1 MTSFMNADGSGLVG
15 GLSPSGSGQALQVDG
30 SGNLK
35 TTPASSASLDGGV
48 GQAFTPEVV
57 YLFNNGAPGSNS
69 FDRKR
74 ELQGKGII
82 FNNITAG
89 GGVGS
94 TSLTLS
100 SVAGLIA
107 GAPIL
112 LVGGGYT
119 EVVYVASNYVPGSN
133 PVSLQSAIVYASHTG
148 AFWDGYAPQGP
159 LLNGLLATGIDPVA
173 SVIIDP
179 NAGNYYLVRAASQD
193 NCSGSNI
200 PLSSP
205 ALFNGSSLDRAVGI
219 NGVPS
224 VQNWVRQLTLQGHA
238 YSVHSGLQSAAAG
251 TNDYPLSLFNP
262 AGSGKSIL
270 VYSLRVAAS
279 NAATNAIN
287 ARLKLTTS
295 DPAYGS
301 QATVSNQKA
310 GGAAS
315 AIASS
320 CTYTTTSTTPTAPFA
335 MVDIGN
341 GPLELLQN
349 EQCVYLP
356 AGSANGLT
364 LTLETS
370 AAGSYIIS
378 MKYVEF

>member
-1 MTSFMNADGSGLVG
+1 MTNFMNADGSGLVG
-15 GLSPSGSGQALQVDG
+15 GLNPLGSGQALQVDG

-35 TTPASSASLDGGV
+35 TTPAGSAVLDGGV
-48 GQAFTPEVV
+48 GQSFTPGVA
-57 YLFNNGAPGSNS
+57 YLFNNGAPGNNN

-82 FNNITAG
+82 FNNISAG
-89 GGVGS
+89 ASVGS
-94 TSLTLS
+94 TSVTFS
-100 SVAGLIA
+100 SVVGLIA

-119 EVVYVASNYVPGSN
+119 EVVYAASNYVAGSN
-133 PVSLQSAIVYASHTG
+133 PVPLQSGIVYANHTG

-173 SVIIDP
+173 NVIIDP

-193 NCSGSNI
+193 GCSGSNI

-224 VQNWVRQLTLQGHA
+224 VQNWVRQLILQGHA
-238 YSVHSGLQSAAAG
+238 YSAHTGLQSSASG

-262 AGSGKSIL
+262 AASGKNIL

-279 NAATNAIN
+279 SGAIN
-287 ARLKLTTS
+287 ARLKLTSS
-295 DPAYGS
+295 DPAYAS

-315 AIASS
+315 AIAAS
-320 CTYTTTSTTPTAPFA
+320 CTYTTTSTAPVGPFA
-335 MVDIGN
+335 LVDIGS
-341 GPLELLQN
+341 GALELLQN
-349 EQCVYLP
+349 EQCFYLP
-356 AGSANGLT
+356 SGSSNGLT

-370 AAGSYIIS
+370 AAGSYAITI
-378 MKYVEF
+378 KYVEY

>member
-1 MTSFMNADGSGLVG
+1 MTNFMNADGSGLVG
-15 GLSPSGSGQALQVDG
+15 GLNPAGNGQALQVDG
-30 SGNLK
+30 GGNLK
-35 TTPASSASLDGGV
+35 TVPAGSALLDGGV
-48 GQAFTPEVV
+48 GQAFAPGVA
-57 YLFNNGAPGSNS
+57 YLFNNGAPGNNN

-82 FNNITAG
+82 FNNVSAG
-89 GGVGS
+89 AGVGS

-119 EVVYVASNYVPGSN
+119 EVVYVASSYVPGSN
-133 PVSLQSAIVYASHTG
+133 PVSLQSGIVYANHTG

-159 LLNGLLATGIDPVA
+159 QLNGLLATGIDPVA

-179 NAGNYYLVRAASQD
+179 NAGNYYLTRAASQD
-193 NCSGSNI
+193 GCSGSNI

-205 ALFNGSSLDRAVGI
+205 AIFNGTSLDRAVGI

-238 YSVHSGLQSAAAG
+238 YCAHTGLQSAGSG

-262 AGSGKSIL
+262 AASGKNIL

-279 NAATNAIN
+279 AGGIN
-287 ARLKLTTS
+287 ARVKMTGS

-301 QATVSNQKA
+301 AATVSNQKA
-310 GGAAS
+310 GGSAS
-315 AIASS
+315 AIAAS
-320 CTYTTTSTTPTAPFA
+320 CTYSTSSTAPTGPFA
-335 MVDIGN
+335 LADIGS
-341 GPLELLQN
+341 GALELLQN
-349 EQCVYLP
+349 EQCLLLP
-356 AGSANGLT
+356 AGSSNGLT

-370 AAGSYIIS
+370 AAGSYVSSI
-378 MKYVEF
+378 KYVEY

>member
-1 MTSFMNADGSGLVG
+1 MTNFMNADGSGLVG
-15 GLSPSGSGQALQVDG
+15 GLNPVGGGQALRVDG

-35 TTPASSASLDGGV
+35 TTPAGSALLDGGG
-48 GQAFTPEVV
+48 GQAFTPGVE
-57 YLFNNGAPGSNS
+57 YLFNNGAPGNNN

-82 FNNITAG
+82 FNDVNAG
-89 GGVGS
+89 ADVGS
-94 TSLTLS
+94 TSITLS

-119 EVVYVASNYVPGSN
+119 EVVYVAGSYVPGSN
-133 PVSLQSAIVYASHTG
+133 PVSLQSGIVYANHTG

-159 LLNGLLATGIDPVA
+159 QLNGLLATGIDPVA

-179 NAGNYYLVRAASQD
+179 NAGNYYLTRAASQD

-205 ALFNGSSLDRAVGI
+205 AIFNGMSLDRAVGI
-219 NGVPS
+219 NGVTS
-224 VQNWVRQLTLQGHA
+224 VQNWVRQLTLQGYA
-238 YSVHSGLQSAAAG
+238 YCAHSGLQSAGSG

-262 AGSGKSIL
+262 AVSGKNIL

-279 NAATNAIN
+279 SGVVN
-287 ARLKLTTS
+287 ARVKLTGS

-301 QATVSNQKA
+301 QATVSNQQA
-310 GGAAS
+310 GGPSS
-315 AIASS
+315 AIAAS
-320 CTYTTTSTTPTAPFA
+320 CSYTTTSTTPTGPFA
-335 MVDIGN
+335 LVDIGSAA
-341 GPLELLQN
+341 LELLQN
-349 EQCVYLP
+349 EQCIFLP
-356 AGSANGLT
+356 AGSSNGLT

-370 AAGSYIIS
+370 AAGSYVSSI
-378 MKYVEF
+378 KYVEY